1 MSLQVVPVTT
11 KAQRESWLR
20 LPWRLY
26 AGRKN
31 WVPNLLM
38 LQREIIDPKKNPFF
52 EHGEAQLF
60 LAVLDDEPVGR
71 ISASIDRD
79 HNRDHNE
86 RTGFFGFFEAEDDG
100 EVAHAL
106 LATAEAWL
114 RDRGMDT
121 VRGPFNFSINEELGL
136 MVEGFDEPAMI
147 ATPQALPY
155 YGGLVEGQGY
165 EKAEDL
171 LGYRWELTELPDRI
185 DEAIER
191 ARTVPGLKVRNANPW
206 RLRREVDILL
216 DIYNDAWKENWGYV
230 QVTQKEAA
238 KLAADLRL
246 IVDKRVVLIAEVDG
260 EPAGTV
266 VGLPN
271 LYEAIRDFNGFLD
284 PIKAMKLIWRLKV
297 RGPKQGRVFL
307 FGVKKKFQRTR
318 DLYGLP
324 FLLLQELYDGAKK
337 GRYEWC
343 EESWVLESNSRLNTL
358 MPYWGAYVYKRWRIY
373 EKSLVPHVL
382 VEAVEVVEAVEPVEP
397 EVEEEDVDDV
407 EDVAVS

>member
-1 MSLQVVPVTT
+1 MTLQVIPVES
-11 KAQRESWLR
+11 KAEREAWLR

-38 LQREIIDPKKNPFF
+38 LQREVIDPKKNPFF
-52 EHGEAQLF
+52 EHGEARLF
-60 LAVLDDEPVGR
+60 LATRDGEPVGR

-79 HNRDHNE
+79 HNRDHEE
-86 RTGFFGFFEAEDDG
+86 RTGFFGFFETENDG
-100 EVAHAL
+100 EVAEAL
-106 LATAEAWL
+106 LAAAEGWL
-114 RDRGMDT
+114 KEKGMDIA
-121 VRGPFNFSINEELGL
+121 RGPFSFSINEELGL

-155 YGGLVEGQGY
+155 YGGLVENAGY
-165 EKAEDL
+165 EKVQDL
-171 LGYRWELTELPDRI
+171 LGYRWDLNELPERMT
-185 DEAIER
+185 EAIER
-191 ARTVPGLKVRNANPW
+191 TRAAPGLKIRYANPW
-206 RLRREVDILL
+206 KLRREVDILL
-216 DIYNDAWKENWGYV
+216 DIYNDAWQENWGYV

-238 KLAADLRL
+238 KLAADLHL

-284 PIKAMKLIWRLKV
+284 PIKVAKLIWRLKI
-297 RGPKQGRVFL
+297 RGTKQGRVFL

-318 DLYGLP
+318 ELYGLP
-324 FLLLQELYDGAKK
+324 FLLLAELYAGAKK
-337 GRYEWC
+337 SRYEWC

-373 EKSLVPHVL
+373 EKPLVPHVL
-382 VEAVEVVEAVEPVEP
+382 VEAVEVVEAIEPAEEPVE
-397 EVEEEDVDDV
+397 EDDVDDT

>member
-1 MSLQVVPVTT
+1 MTLSVVPVTT
-11 KAQRESWLR
+11 KAQREAWLR

-38 LQREIIDPKKNPFF
+38 LQREVIDPKKNPFF

-60 LAVLDDEPVGR
+60 LATIDGEPVGR
-71 ISASIDRD
+71 ISASIDYD
-79 HNRDHNE
+79 HNRDHEE
-86 RTGFFGFFEAEDDG
+86 RTGFFGFFEAEDDA
-100 EVAHAL
+100 EIAHVL
-106 LATAEAWL
+106 LTTAEAWL
-114 RDRGMDT
+114 RERGMDT
-121 VRGPFNFSINEELGL
+121 VRGPFSFSINEELGL

-155 YGGLVEGQGY
+155 YGSLVEGEGY

-171 LGYRWELTELPDRI
+171 LGYRWDLTELPDRI

-191 ARTVPGLKVRNANPW
+191 TRAVPGLKIRNANPW

-284 PIKAMKLIWRLKV
+284 PIKVVKLIWRLKV

-324 FLLLQELYDGAKK
+324 FLLLSELYEGAKK

-373 EKSLVPHVL
+373 EKSLMPHVL
-382 VEAVEVVEAVEPVEP
+382 LEAVEVVEAVEPVEP
-397 EVEEEDVDDV
+397 EPEADDVDDV

>member
-1 MSLQVVPVTT
+1 MSVQVVPVTT
-11 KAQRESWLR
+11 KAQREAWLR

-38 LQREIIDPKKNPFF
+38 LQREVIDRKKNPFF
-52 EHGEAQLF
+52 EHGEAELF
-60 LAVLDDEPVGR
+60 LAMRDEEPVGR
-71 ISASIDRD
+71 ISTSIDHD
-79 HNRDHNE
+79 HNRDHHE
-86 RTGFFGFFEAEDDG
+86 RTGFFGFFETEDDP
-100 EVAHAL
+100 EVAQAL
-106 LATAEAWL
+106 LATAEHWL
-114 RDRGMDT
+114 REKGMDT
-121 VRGPFNFSINEELGL
+121 ARGPFSFSINEELGL

-155 YGGLVEGQGY
+155 YGELVEAQGY
-165 EKAEDL
+165 AKAEDL
-171 LGYRWELTELPDRI
+171 LGYRWDVQKLPERMT
-185 DEAIER
+185 EAIER
-191 ARTVPGLKVRNANPW
+191 ARSVPGLKVRYANPW

-216 DIYNDAWKENWGYV
+216 DIYNDAWQENWGYV

-271 LYEAIRDFNGFLD
+271 LYEAIHDFKGFLD
-284 PIKAMKLIWRLKV
+284 PIKAAKLIWRLKI
-297 RGPKQGRVFL
+297 RGTKQGRVFL

-324 FLLLQELYDGAKK
+324 FLLLAELYEGAKK

-397 EVEEEDVDDV
+397 KLAEDDVDDV

>member
-1 MSLQVVPVTT
+1 MSVQVVPVTT
-11 KAQRESWLR
+11 KAQREEWLR

-38 LQREIIDPKKNPFF
+38 LQREVIDRKKNPFF
-52 EHGEAQLF
+52 EHGEAELF
-60 LAVLDDEPVGR
+60 LAMRDEEPVGR
-71 ISASIDRD
+71 ISTSIDHD
-79 HNRDHNE
+79 HNRDHHE
-86 RTGFFGFFEAEDDG
+86 RTGFFGFFETEDDP
-100 EVAHAL
+100 EVAQAL
-106 LATAEAWL
+106 LATAEHWL
-114 RDRGMDT
+114 REKGMDT
-121 VRGPFNFSINEELGL
+121 VRGPFSFSINEELGL

-155 YGGLVEGQGY
+155 YGELVEAQGY

-171 LGYRWELTELPDRI
+171 LGYRWDVQKLPERI
-185 DEAIER
+185 NEAIER
-191 ARTVPGLKVRNANPW
+191 TRAVPGLKVRNANPW

-216 DIYNDAWKENWGYV
+216 DIYNDAWQENWGYV

-271 LYEAIRDFNGFLD
+271 LYEAIHDFKGFLD
-284 PIKAMKLIWRLKV
+284 PIKAIKLVWRLKI

-324 FLLLQELYDGAKK
+324 FLLLAELYEGAKK

-382 VEAVEVVEAVEPVEP
+382 VEAAEVVEAVEPVEP
-397 EVEEEDVDDV
+397 EAEADDVDDV